1 MAQRACAC
9 HILVKTREQAEDLL
23 KQLDKGAEFDKLARK
38 FSTCPSGKNGGS
50 LGEFGRGD
58 MVKPFDDAVF
68 KGPLLK
74 VQGPVKTKFGWHLI
88 KTIYRQ

>member
-9 HILVKTREQAEDLL
+9 HILVRSREEAESILQ
-23 KQLDKGAEFDKLARK
+23 QLNRGAAFDKLARK
-38 FSTCPSGKNGGS
+38 YSTCPSGKQGGS
-50 LGEFGRGD
+50 LGEFGRKD
-58 MVKPFDDAVF
+58 MVKPFADAVF